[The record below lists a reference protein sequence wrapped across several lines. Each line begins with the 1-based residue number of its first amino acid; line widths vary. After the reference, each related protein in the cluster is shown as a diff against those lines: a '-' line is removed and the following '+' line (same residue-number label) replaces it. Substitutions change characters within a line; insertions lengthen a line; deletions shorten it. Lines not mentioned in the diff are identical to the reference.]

1 MPSAPTQNIAHVDSL
16 CTINMESI
24 LKLAI
29 PLICITAI
37 VWLFLAY
44 SKPTEEKKANVH
56 VRYILGYAVLIII
69 ALVDYICIGNGNCES
84 LIDMISFG
92 ATLSSLIM
100 SVLAIIYTLTS
111 ESRADEQLTQI
122 KEANHKLSQTA
133 EKLGEFRTIAE
144 SIHSRLDKLEGN
156 INTRLSGLLDS
167 TSRPT
172 TPAKE
177 DIVNEFVSNGSP
189 MGMVVLLACCYSEKT
204 GKEYNFDQMGHY
216 FTDFRLYARAYM
228 ICAQSVG
235 ILRFEGIN
243 QWRGKVT
250 ETASNLEAVV
260 TDSFRKYLSNE
271 NPGKRQAILKS
282 MESITNFFN
291 QQHFT
296 I

>member
-16 CTINMESI
+16 CTINTESI

-122 KEANHKLSQTA
+122 KVANHKLSQTA

-156 INTRLSGLLDS
+156 INTRLSDFLDN

-172 TPAKE
+172 ATASDNVTK
-177 DIVNEFVSNGSP
+177 EFVENGSP
-189 MGMVVLLACCYSEKT
+189 MGLVVLLACCYSSKT
-204 GKEYNFDQMGHY
+204 GKEYDFDQMGHY

-228 ICAQSVG
+228 ICAQAIGVLS
-235 ILRFEGIN
+235 FEGIN

-250 ETASNLEAVV
+250 ATVPGLEKTV
-260 TDSFRKYLSNE
+260 TSAFRAYLESE
-271 NPGKRQAILKS
+271 NQEKRQAIL
-282 MESITNFFN
+282 ESIGPITTFF
-291 QQHFT
+291 QQPQFT